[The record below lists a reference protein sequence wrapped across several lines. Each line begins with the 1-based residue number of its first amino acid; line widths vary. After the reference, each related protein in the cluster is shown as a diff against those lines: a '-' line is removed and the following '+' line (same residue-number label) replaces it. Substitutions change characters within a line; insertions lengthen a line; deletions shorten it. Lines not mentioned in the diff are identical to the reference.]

1 MSEAHS
7 RPTNSADSAALL
19 GVGGRNKSDEKKNET
34 SLRSLED
41 DVANRMGRGVE
52 GRAAARRAIC
62 RPRPHGVLPMLYV
75 TESLSIIKKLA
86 EPRTFHIPCLRAR
99 VAGKNNRKRCE
110 NVTKRS
116 HRPND
121 SSKGHPNRMIEKEN
135 SKNDIGKKQKK
146 EKKNEE
152 EHGIYVPVKTE
163 NSIFIRGPSPS

>member
-7 RPTNSADSAALL
+7 RPTNSADSAALV

-41 DVANRMGRGVE
+41 DVANRMGQGVE

-75 TESLSIIKKLA
+75 TESLSMIKKLA

-99 VAGKNNRKRCE
+99 VAGKKQPKMLRKC
-110 NVTKRS
+110 NKTLPPSKRQLRRAS
-116 HRPND
+116 ESND
-121 SSKGHPNRMIEKEN
+121 RERKFEKRYR
-135 SKNDIGKKQKK
+135 KKA
-146 EKKNEE
+146 EEREE
-152 EHGIYVPVKTE
+152 E
-163 NSIFIRGPSPS
+163 

>member
-7 RPTNSADSAALL
+7 RPTNSADSAALV

-41 DVANRMGRGVE
+41 DVANRMGQGVE

-62 RPRPHGVLPMLYV
+62 RPRPHGVLPMLHV
-75 TESLSIIKKLA
+75 TESLIIIKKIGR
-86 EPRTFHIPCLRAR
+86 EPRTFHIPCLRSLLR
-99 VAGKNNRKRCE
+99 VAGKKPE
-110 NVTKRS
+110 NVTKRC

-121 SSKGHPNRMIEKEN
+121 TSEGHPNRMLEKEI